1 MNTQDAE
8 KINKGDIVTY
18 GGEQCRVENVTVRG
32 MAAPY
37 FRLSSVETGEAK
49 DGGQQISYKLVSRT

>member
-8 KINKGDIVTY
+8 KINKGNIVTY
-18 GGEQCRVENVTVRG
+18 GGEKCRVESVTVRG

-37 FRLSSVETGEAK
+37 FRLSSVKTGEAK
-49 DGGQQISYKLVSRT
+49 DSGQQISYRLVSKS